1 MIACRGEKGSFD
13 PSTDPDALAAS
24 RAEEVARAAEVL
36 QLASVEHL
44 GYPDGE
50 IENDA
55 ALRARLIEIVRR
67 RRPDALVAPDPTAV
81 FFGDSYVNHRD
92 HRQLGWAV
100 LDTLVPAASPLYVPE
115 AGPAHQVGA
124 RAALRHARGRRVGGH
139 RRGARHE
146 GRGGRRA
153 TRAGS
158 AATRTWWPSCSSTGP
173 PRRAGARAST
183 TPRRSAASASAAELS
198 DARCRR
204 AAPGRPGR
212 RGAAPAGRA
221 RTGRAPRAPSA
232 PPRRDR
238 WWAPGACRCGSG

>member
-13 PSTDPDALAAS
+13 PDTDPDALAAS

-67 RRPDALVAPDPTAV
+67 RRPDALVAPDPTAI

-115 AGPAHQVGA
+115 AGPAHQV
-124 RAALRHARGRRVGGH
+124 ALVLLVGHARCRRLGGH
-139 RRGARHE
+139 RCGARHE
-146 GRGGRRA
+146 GRGRGVPREPPR
-153 TRAGS
+153 
-158 AATRTWWPSCSSTGP
+158 AATRTWSPSCSRTGR
-173 PRRAGARAST
+173 PRRAS
-183 TPRRSAASASAAELS
+183 
-198 DARCRR
+198 
-204 AAPGRPGR
+204 APGIDHAEAFR
-212 RGAAPAGRA
+212 RLRF
-221 RTGRAPRAPSA
+221 
-232 PPRRDR
+232 
-238 WWAPGACRCGSG
+238 SG